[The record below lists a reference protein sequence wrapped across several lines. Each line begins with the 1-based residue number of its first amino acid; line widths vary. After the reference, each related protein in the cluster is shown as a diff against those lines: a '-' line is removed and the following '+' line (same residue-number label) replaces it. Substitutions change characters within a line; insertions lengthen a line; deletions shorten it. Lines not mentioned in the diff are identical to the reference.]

1 MRLNRSWMMV
11 VVMMLLPWMAQGQ
24 EISDRQ
30 VDEFNKL
37 RVFGKMMV
45 RMVPGD
51 DPKVHIEARDISLEK
66 VKTSVEDGEL
76 QVKISR
82 LFKDHEVYVEITH
95 GELESVEALAD
106 AEIVFDKPVVTRLF
120 TIQSTMGSMVE
131 LAVDAR
137 HLELKAYQGG
147 QVLIKGTTD
156 LLEGYVNTGGILSGT
171 ELECKQVDIR
181 LNTGG
186 KGELTVR
193 EKLEAAVNT
202 GADFS
207 YYGTPSDT
215 DIKTSLGGSVSAWD
229 QEE

>member
-1 MRLNRSWMMV
+1 MNRSWMVGV
-11 VVMMLLPWMAQGQ
+11 VLMLLPWMAQGQ

-37 RVFGKMMV
+37 RVFGKMKV
-45 RMVPGD
+45 RMVPGSE
-51 DPKVHIEARDISLEK
+51 PNVHIEAKDINLEK

-76 QVKISR
+76 NVKISR

-106 AEIVFDKPVVTRLF
+106 AEIVFDKPVVSRQF

-131 LAVDAR
+131 LAIDSR
-137 HLELKAYQGG
+137 YLELKAYQGG
-147 QVLIKGTTD
+147 QVLIKGSTD
-156 LLEGYVNTGGILSGT
+156 HLEAFVNTGGILSGT
-171 ELECKQVDIR
+171 DLECQRVDIR
-181 LNTGG
+181 MNTGG
-186 KGELTVR
+186 KAELTIR
-193 EKLEAAVNT
+193 EKLAAKVNT

-215 DIKTSLGGSVSAWD
+215 DVSTSLGGSVSAWD
-229 QEE
+229 QD